1 MKKAKLIAMGS
12 VLAVSMAVSGV
23 ATAATSTNHTAPANV
38 KMGTMHKMGA
48 AKKATT
54 KATDGKCG
62 SAAEKKAHHGKCGSN
77 AKSHHG
83 KCGAGKCG
91 GKK

>member
-12 VLAVSMAVSGV
+12 VLAVSMAVTGV

-38 KMGTMHKMGA
+38 KMGTLHKMGA
-48 AKKATT
+48 AKKTT
-54 KATDGKCG
+54 AKAAEGSCG
-62 SAAEKKAHHGKCGSN
+62 SAADKKAHHGKCG
-77 AKSHHG
+77 AGLKSHHG